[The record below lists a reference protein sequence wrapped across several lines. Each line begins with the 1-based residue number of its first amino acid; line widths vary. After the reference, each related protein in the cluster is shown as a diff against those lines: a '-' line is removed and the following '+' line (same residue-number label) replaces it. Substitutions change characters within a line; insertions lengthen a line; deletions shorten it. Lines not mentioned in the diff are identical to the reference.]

1 MSNLPFNLTRNQLA
15 SFLPNHRT
23 VIAFEQM
30 LMQLNDNIPSDLET
44 VAIEAASASSNAQA
58 ALDTLGRIADALEL
72 LATKPEAE
80 PRLGEDDVKRMVQ
93 EALAVSI
100 DISPPIVVGTLGQQQ
115 SDMVNITGGSV
126 TAGITNN
133 TATLIS
139 SSVALS
145 DGAGALAGTLL
156 NSPVAGNPSKWVAIN
171 DNGTT
176 RYLPVW

>member
-1 MSNLPFNLTRNQLA
+1 M
-15 SFLPNHRT
+15 
-23 VIAFEQM
+23 
-30 LMQLNDNIPSDLET
+30 
-44 VAIEAASASSNAQA
+44 
-58 ALDTLGRIADALEL
+58 

-100 DISPPIVVGTLGQQQ
+100 DISPPIVVGTLGHQQ

>member
-44 VAIEAASASSNAQA
+44 VAIEAASASTNAQS

-72 LATKPEAE
+72 LATKPETE
-80 PRLGEDDVKRMVQ
+80 PRLSEDDVKRIVQ

-100 DISPPIVVGTLGQQQ
+100 DLSPPSVVGTLGQQQ
-115 SDMVNITGGSV
+115 SDRVSINGGLI
-126 TAGITNN
+126 TAGITDN

-139 SSVALS
+139 SSVALNN
-145 DGAGALAGTLL
+145 GAGALAGTLL
-156 NSPVAGNPSKWVAIN
+156 NSPVAGNPTKWISIN

-176 RYLPVW
+176 RYVPIW